1 MKPAQST
8 KFVLLAV
15 CSGALFFHFPVQPN
29 DSSNTSEPFR
39 VAAKTTAKK
48 AAIIQVNVSIPQAL
62 KVFHDKHPHSSVS
75 SLSLEKKAGRYRYEV
90 EGLSDSKEYELKI
103 DASSKKVYDTDTDRL
118 DQVERQCVK
127 RAEKKLNTK
136 KLLSLKKA
144 VTAAQKKVKS
154 GTITKVSLDKSLGIT
169 YWEVEFQQTNKK
181 VEVQLNAQ
189 TGKYLAKET
198 SEVDDD

>member
-29 DSSNTSEPFR
+29 HPSNISEPFK
-39 VAAKTTAKK
+39 VAAKTTTKK
-48 AAIIQVNVSIPQAL
+48 AAITQVNVSIPQAL
-62 KVFHDKHPHSSVS
+62 KVFHDKHPQSSVS

-118 DQVERQCVK
+118 DQVERQGVK
-127 RAEKKLNTK
+127 RAEKKLNIK
-136 KLLSLKKA
+136 ELLSLKEA
-144 VTAAQKKVKS
+144 VTAAQKKIKS

-181 VEVQLNAQ
+181 IEVQLNAQ